1 MTISLNFATMF
12 QYNQRYHI
20 LETYMHFLNPTNDL
34 AFKRIFGNAKKK
46 NILISFLNSI
56 LHLDGE
62 ETVTDVTLLN
72 PSQVPHIKGAKETIL
87 DVRCH
92 DQSGAEYIVEM
103 QVLQQQHFDQRVL
116 YYVSQ
121 AYTHQLEQGMTYN
134 ELRPVIFLGI
144 LNFDFTQNNHYRTIH
159 KIYDIETQEHIFRD
173 FCFTFVELPK
183 FTKEE
188 KDLATVEDKWIY
200 FLKHATTLQAIPE
213 VIHEAAL
220 KDAFEIIE
228 KVNWNKQEL
237 ESYTRRA
244 MQVQIE
250 ADRVGFGYVKGK
262 TEGIAEG
269 IVKAKIEIAANLLAT
284 GMDIETI
291 TKLTGLSADELKKL

>member
-1 MTISLNFATMF
+1 
-12 QYNQRYHI
+12 
-20 LETYMHFLNPTNDL
+20 MHFLNPTNDL

-62 ETVTDVTLLN
+62 KTVTDVTLLN
-72 PSQVPHIKGAKETIL
+72 PSQVPHIAGAKETIL

-103 QVLQQQHFDQRVL
+103 QVLQQYCFDLRVL
-116 YYVSQ
+116 DYVSK
-121 AYTHQLEQGMTYN
+121 ADTRQLEKGMSGAKL
-134 ELRPVIFLGI
+134 EPIIFLGI
-144 LNFDFTQNNHYRTIH
+144 LNFDFSKNNHYRSTY
-159 KIYDIETQEHIFRD
+159 KVCGIETQEHIFRD

-188 KDLATVEDKWIY
+188 KDLETVEDKWIY

-250 ADRVGFGYVKGK
+250 ADRVGFGYVKGQ
-262 TEGIAEG
+262 TEVKEEIASKLLAKGIA
-269 IVKAKIEIAANLLAT
+269 
-284 GMDIETI
+284 IETI
-291 TKLTGLSADELKKL
+291 IEVTGLSADELKKL